1 MVIESVSVIST
12 KWLRVYL
19 TIYGLNRRVVEMR
32 GEGGG
37 KRISAK
43 GKEEEE
49 DCCLGCGC
57 HQKWFITTLPTPIQ
71 VCRFCWHRIRTDEN
85 GLCPHCREVRGECGE
100 RVKGMTAAPL
110 RFTQPYAENPAE
122 YIPLTQDQ

>member
-43 GKEEEE
+43 GKETVVLVVDAIRSGLSPRCPPSFRYAGSAGTGLERMRT
-49 DCCLGCGC
+49 GCV
-57 HQKWFITTLPTPIQ
+57 PT
-71 VCRFCWHRIRTDEN
+71 V
-85 GLCPHCREVRGECGE
+85 E
-100 RVKGMTAAPL
+100 R
-110 RFTQPYAENPAE
+110 
-122 YIPLTQDQ
+122 